1 MTQTYT
7 EDVIIDGTED
17 EVQLVVQG
25 HSTQTE
31 PLQEWQDSGGNTLAQ
46 ISEDGR
52 LQNGD
57 IGLTTPD
64 ALIEAHRDSGLSLP
78 TRGINTL
85 GKVAGVISSAL
96 AWVFI
101 ELQLVGTAAISSIHA
116 AVRGRLTHSSTGDSS
131 GAELRAGDFEAI
143 NQSGTGGTPVGKAV
157 GVQGTVDN
165 QSGAYLTDAS
175 GVVAQ
180 IQNASD
186 ADIETARAIEV
197 ATPINDGTI
206 DTLIGLDIPDIDQ
219 GTENYAIRTGAGIV
233 YLGDVL
239 ELEQLADDP
248 DDKADVVQFYS
259 KDDKIFAKAPDPDN
273 TVYDLT
279 QGVGGGA
286 NLSIEAT
293 AGEALTA
300 NDAAYLNPSDNE
312 IYLLDT
318 DSGSI
323 PINAVRGFVTGTV
336 AADATATLQ
345 TGGTLSGFSG
355 LTPGLPVYAG
365 TTEGSITQTRP
376 VPVKGGSQIAIVPMG
391 VAISATEIHIQPQ
404 SVQYQLRD
412 AMAEDDELTI
422 THHSDEAGFLRRVRA
437 YITRLLVGGAEVE
450 YASSNQDTDV
460 ALRQREVATYTA
472 DQCSGGTASAS
483 SYYSGTFSPAKAVDN
498 NNGTAWAANSETSG
512 WWMYDFGSGV
522 TKTIRRL
529 TLRARNAVPEYTPKD
544 FTIEYSN
551 DGTNFTVVHAVS
563 NQTGWTASQQRIY
576 DFYND
581 VAARYWRIS
590 ITALDGGT
598 NINVGEFEMMEVSTY
613 DDSPDKLAQTFNLA
627 VSTEIGVLGLW
638 LRRAGNPTGTLTV
651 RIETTSSGEPTGTL
665 AHANATTTL
674 SEALLLDNYQERL
687 IAFASSFTLSAGDY
701 AIVLSTNRSAS
712 EENYVE
718 WGADESSPGYSGG
731 EMFNEVSATWS
742 SEGKDAV
749 FAIYPPGTERLGPVA
764 VDSEYS
770 VNADLIA
777 HFADT
782 SDTNIDTKT
791 TFKCM
796 RSVGF
801 DDVTLVVELD

>member
-31 PLQEWQDSGGNTLAQ
+31 PLQEWQDSGGNALAQ

-52 LQNGD
+52 FQNGD

-64 ALIEAHRDSGLSLP
+64 ALIEAHRDPGSSLP

-131 GAELRAGDFEAI
+131 GAELRAGDFETI

-165 QSGAYLTDAS
+165 QSDAYLTDAS

-197 ATPINDGTI
+197 ATPVNDGTI

-239 ELEQLADDP
+239 ELEQLVSDP
-248 DDKADVVQFYS
+248 ADKADVVQFYS
-259 KDDKIFAKAPDPDN
+259 KADKIFAKAPDPDN

-323 PINAVRGFVTGTV
+323 PVNAVRGFVTGTV

-365 TTEGSITQTRP
+365 TTEGGITQTRP

-391 VAISATEIHIQPQ
+391 VAISATEIYIQPQ

-412 AMAEDDELTI
+412 AMAVNDVLTI
-422 THHSDEAGFLRRVRA
+422 THHKDDRAYLRNLSA
-437 YITRLLVGGAEVE
+437 YITETDIGPAVAE
-450 YASSNQDTDV
+450 YTSGNQDADV
-460 ALRQREVATYTA
+460 GLRDRSIATYDSDATG
-472 DQCSGGTASAS
+472 SGTPSASNSVSGYPASNAFDDDPGTRWVSGAGISAAILKYDLGSGNDIVARQYKMTASTLNNPFDW
-483 SYYSGTFSPAKAVDN
+483 TFE
-498 NNGTAWAANSETSG
+498 G
-512 WWMYDFGSGV
+512 
-522 TKTIRRL
+522 
-529 TLRARNAVPEYTPKD
+529 
-544 FTIEYSN
+544 SN
-551 DGTNFTVVHAVS
+551 DDS
-563 NQTGWTASQQRIY
+563 NWDILDTQSSITWISGETKPFPFSNSTSYRYYRFNMTASNGPNLQIAEIEIMAV
-576 DFYND
+576 N
-581 VAARYWRIS
+581 
-590 ITALDGGT
+590 
-598 NINVGEFEMMEVSTY
+598 TY
-613 DDSPDKLAQTFNLA
+613 DDGADKLAQTFTLA
-627 VSTEIGVLGLW
+627 STTNIASVGLY
-638 LRRAGNPTGTLTV
+638 LKKEGNPSGTLTI

-665 AHANATTTL
+665 AHADASVTL
-674 SEALLLDNYQERL
+674 NEASLSSSYEEK
-687 IAFASSFTLSAGDY
+687 ISAFFNSFTLAADDY
-701 AIVLSTNRSAS
+701 ALVLSTDRSLS
-712 EENYVE
+712 ETDYVF
-718 WGADESSPGYSGG
+718 WGADESSPGFSSG
-731 EMFNEVSATWS
+731 EMFSEASSVWSAES
-742 SEGKDAV
+742 KDAI
-749 FAIYPPGTERLGPVA
+749 FGIYAPGNEHPGQVA
-764 VDSEYS
+764 VNSWLS
-770 VNADLIA
+770 SNADLINR
-777 HFADT
+777 FGDG
-782 SDTNIDTKT
+782 SGNDLDTKT
-791 TFKCM
+791 TFKCT
-796 RSVGF
+796 RANGF
-801 DDVTLVVELD
+801 ADVTLVVELD